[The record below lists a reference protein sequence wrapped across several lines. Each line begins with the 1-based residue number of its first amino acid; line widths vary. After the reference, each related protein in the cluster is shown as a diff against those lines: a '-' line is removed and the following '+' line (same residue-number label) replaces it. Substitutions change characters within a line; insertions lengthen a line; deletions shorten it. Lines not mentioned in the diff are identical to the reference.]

1 MSHKFCS
8 HSGECMEREGDWI
21 GRKQGRDL
29 GLTRFVVVVVGHGK
43 RGNLVRYMTS
53 DGFGSYKARVIN
65 GECMGR
71 EAVWVGN
78 DKHGTESYI
87 HGGH

>member
-1 MSHKFCS
+1 
-8 HSGECMEREGDWI
+8 
-21 GRKQGRDL
+21 
-29 GLTRFVVVVVGHGK
+29 
-43 RGNLVRYMTS
+43 MTS